1 MSDVKELAYG
11 VKPAAFDKRDI
22 FYTIIE
28 PKVIEINDICEQ
40 HGIQLFAALCSSAW
54 PNERGVGFHMHAYA
68 NIDPEFIVPMPIF
81 IMHKIHQGEFQR
93 AIELL
98 TMMQMPHNYTK
109 IDAKP

>member
-1 MSDVKELAYG
+1 MSDVKELACG

-22 FYTIIE
+22 FHTIIK

-40 HGIQLFAALCSSAW
+40 HGIHLFAALCSGAK
-54 PNERGVGFHMHAYA
+54 PNESGVGFHMHTYA
-68 NIDPEFIVPMPIF
+68 NIDPEFLVPTPIF
-81 IMHKIHQGEFQR
+81 IMHKICQGEFQR